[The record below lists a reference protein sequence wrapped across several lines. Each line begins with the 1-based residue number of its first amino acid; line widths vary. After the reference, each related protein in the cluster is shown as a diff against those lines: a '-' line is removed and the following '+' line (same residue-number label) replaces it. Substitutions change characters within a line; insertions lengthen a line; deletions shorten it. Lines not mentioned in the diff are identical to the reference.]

1 MHKKRR
7 ETRSV
12 EKECHNLQIHV
23 LQGPIPHVT
32 WAVMLGFTGEVMLG
46 FTGEEVMLGF
56 TGEEL
61 DLIWIKS
68 INYSSWELCFYMK
81 LGIFHIY

>member
-23 LQGPIPHVT
+23 LQGPIPPVT
-32 WAVMLGFTGEVMLG
+32 WAVMLG

-68 INYSSWELCFYMK
+68 INYSSWEFCASTWS
-81 LGIFHIY
+81 